1 MDQYLL
7 LSQDLM
13 VNVMAKQAQNNR
25 NINRTICVIDTES
38 AMRQRLDSVL
48 QNPSWRVCTFG
59 SMHDLLEQLD
69 LNTPDCIIKGNTCSH
84 VGLIDF
90 FDDLKNRNISTP
102 VIVLGEKDDI
112 PEAVLAMRAGAVD
125 YISKPFTD
133 SKLLRMVKRRMK
145 EQPSDNDS
153 I

>member
-7 LSQDLM
+7 LSQDLI

-48 QNPSWRVCTFG
+48 QNPSWRVCVFG

-69 LNTPDCIIKGNTCSH
+69 LNTPDCIIKGNTSSD

-90 FDDLKNRNISTP
+90 FDDLQNRKISTP
-102 VIVLGEKDDI
+102 VIVLGENDDI

-133 SKLLRMVKRRMK
+133 SKLLRMVKRRVK
-145 EQPSDNDS
+145 EQHSDNDS